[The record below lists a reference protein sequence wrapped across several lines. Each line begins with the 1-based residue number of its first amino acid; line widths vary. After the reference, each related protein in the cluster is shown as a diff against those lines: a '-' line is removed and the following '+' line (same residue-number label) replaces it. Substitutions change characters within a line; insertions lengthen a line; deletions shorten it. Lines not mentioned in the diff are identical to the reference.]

1 MSKIVQ
7 AKDAF
12 GAGYNCAQSVAIAYS
27 PGYGVPSATMARIA
41 TAFGGGVSRSDSIC
55 GAVSGA
61 LMILG
66 LHLGTDNQPDST
78 AKAKTYALGEE
89 FVAEFTKRYGSVQ
102 CTSLVGYNLSVAK
115 ERKAASESGAFQT
128 ICSKV
133 VENACELLEE
143 YLDRSA

>member
-1 MSKIVQ
+1 MSKIAQ

-27 PGYGVPSATMARIA
+27 PEYGVPSATMARIA

-78 AKAKTYALGEE
+78 AKAKTYTLGEE
-89 FVAEFTKRYGSVQ
+89 FVAEFNRRYGSAQ
-102 CTSLVGYNLSVAK
+102 CTDLVGYNLK
-115 ERKAASESGAFQT
+115 NEDERKRASEANAFQT

-133 VENACELLEE
+133 VENACGLLEE
-143 YLDRSA
+143 YLAKV